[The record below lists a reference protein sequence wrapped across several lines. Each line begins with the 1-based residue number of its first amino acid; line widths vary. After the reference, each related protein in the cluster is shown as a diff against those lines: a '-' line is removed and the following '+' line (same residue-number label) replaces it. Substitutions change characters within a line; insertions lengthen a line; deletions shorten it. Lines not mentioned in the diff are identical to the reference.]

1 MPNPELDQE
10 LHQLVREK
18 LTKVFGSSRGDALLR
33 NVMQEVQVSSV
44 GTTEELLRVAEALQR
59 RSGFEATTGAMLAVM
74 ASIRISRG
82 L

>member
-1 MPNPELDQE
+1 MPNLEQDSS

-18 LTKVFGSSRGDALLR
+18 LTKVFGRSRGDALLR
-33 NVMQEVQVSSV
+33 NVMLEVQLESVS
-44 GTTEELLRVAEALQR
+44 TTAELLRVAEALQR

-74 ASIRISRG
+74 ASIRISQG